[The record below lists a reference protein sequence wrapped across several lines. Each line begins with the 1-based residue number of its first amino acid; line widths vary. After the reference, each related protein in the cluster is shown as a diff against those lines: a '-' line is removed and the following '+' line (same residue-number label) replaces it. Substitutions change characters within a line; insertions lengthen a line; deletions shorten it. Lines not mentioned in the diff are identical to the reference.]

1 MEKEFERKSGDMVW
15 VMHEN
20 KAVCGCIKSIFFCQ
34 GISCV
39 DFRTIDGNEEYT
51 VFVGDKSI
59 GSFKLKD
66 IFSTKE
72 ELIESLKK

>member
-1 MEKEFERKSGDMVW
+1 MEKEFERKPGDMVW

-20 KAVCGCIKSIFFCQ
+20 KAVCGRIKSIFFCH

-39 DFRTIDGNEEYT
+39 DFRTICENEEYT

-66 IFSTKE
+66 MFSTKE
-72 ELIESLKK
+72 ELIESL